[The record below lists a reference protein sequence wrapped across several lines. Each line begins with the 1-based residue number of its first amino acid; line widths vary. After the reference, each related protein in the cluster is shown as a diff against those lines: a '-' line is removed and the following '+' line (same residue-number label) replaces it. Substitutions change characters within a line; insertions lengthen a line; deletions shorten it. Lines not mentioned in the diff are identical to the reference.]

1 MKYKKLLTNSRFHS
15 RSSGKFA
22 VDTRNKTLVIGRR
35 DPSSNE
41 LALLG
46 KVLEQSSTA
55 SLLDH
60 NVAMDISFPHVV
72 GIFGSRGSGKSYDLG
87 IILEGI
93 FNPARGTIGDAAIVF
108 DVQDQFWTLGYSP
121 DPAIETDIQQL
132 SELSAWGIDP
142 AKVEYVNLWV
152 PQASDTQV
160 ANATPFSLAAAQ
172 LTYGDW
178 LAILDLERYS
188 AMGQSLLALL
198 NASSGATPAGLA
210 ELCDPRRPALASFQ
224 QATIDGLRWRLESLA
239 ATKIIGATGFSV
251 DALLARGALTVIL
264 MRNVSESVRGLI
276 VGVIARLISDRMG
289 RIQQSRKVSVRTG
302 VSDPSAS
309 FNLAGRVWLVLD
321 EAHVLVPSDGATA
334 ATLPLID
341 YVKRG
346 RDAGLSLVFATQ
358 QPSAVNT
365 KLMSQV
371 DLTLTH
377 MLGFDADL
385 AAAVARMP
393 TRTSVD
399 YEVDNHATSSL
410 ADVIR
415 SLGPGECVVADAASG
430 RVLLAKIRPRSTAH
444 GGATPK

>member
-1 MKYKKLLTNSRFHS
+1 MRYKKLFNNSRFHS

-22 VDTRNKTLVIGRR
+22 VDARTKTLVIGRR
-35 DPSSNE
+35 DSSSRDT
-41 LALLG
+41 AMLG

-60 NVAMDISFPHVV
+60 NVALDVSFPHVI

-87 IILEGI
+87 LILEGV
-93 FNPARGTIGDAAIVF
+93 FDPAREGAADAAIVF
-108 DVQDQFWTLGYSP
+108 DVQDQFWTLGYKPSP
-121 DPAIETDIQQL
+121 SVDGDQPQL
-132 SELSAWGIDP
+132 DELRAWGIDP
-142 AKVEYVNLWV
+142 TELKHVNLWI
-152 PQASDTQV
+152 PRASDTQV
-160 ANATPFSLAAAQ
+160 QGATPFSLSAAQ

-198 NASSGATPAGLA
+198 TASPGATPSDLA
-210 ELCDPRRPALASFQ
+210 ERCDARGVLANFQ
-224 QATIDGLRWRLESLA
+224 QGTIDGLRWRLQSLA
-239 ATKIIGATGFSV
+239 ATEIVEAKGFSV

-264 MRNVSESVRGLI
+264 MRNISESMRGLI
-276 VGVIARLISDRMG
+276 VGVIARLVSDRMG
-289 RIQQSRKVSVRTG
+289 RIQQSRKVALRTG
-302 VSDPSAS
+302 AGGVVGDSALT
-309 FNLAGRVWLVLD
+309 NRVWLVLD

-334 ATLPLID
+334 ATGPLID

-346 RDAGLSLVFATQ
+346 RDAGLSLIFATQ
-358 QPSAVNT
+358 QPSAVNS

-393 TRTSVD
+393 TRTNVD
-399 YEVDNHATSSL
+399 YDVDNHAAYSL

-415 SLGPGECVVADAASG
+415 SLGPGECVVADAASS
-430 RVLLAKIRPRSTAH
+430 RVFVAKMRPRATAH
-444 GGATPK
+444 GGGTPK